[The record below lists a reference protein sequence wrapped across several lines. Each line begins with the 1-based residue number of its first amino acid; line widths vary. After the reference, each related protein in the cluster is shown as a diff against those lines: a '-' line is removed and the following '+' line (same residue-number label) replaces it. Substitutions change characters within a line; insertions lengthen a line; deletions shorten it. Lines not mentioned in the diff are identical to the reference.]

1 MSKSTFTTGP
11 KESAVMPGAGEWR
24 PTSPAIRF
32 LDAMRA
38 GDLEA
43 ALAELSQ
50 AVTVTAHNMS
60 WCYRGPEEVE
70 RAIST
75 ALEQFPG
82 LEFDSHARNVGHGLV
97 IEDAR
102 VRDVQPEPTAE
113 TGTDHESSAAHA
125 DDVIETTT
133 PEVDDA
139 ETVHIEV
146 WHNGLD
152 EPDEVR
158 PPEVIDAESWD
169 AFEAD
174 ADNGKSVT
182 VWQNPDTT
190 PGNSPKGLSRWGDP
204 IDAPPLNMP
213 VRVTIRHDD
222 AWVHEIDLS
231 FPEPLLR
238 QALGG
243 HVDPLELSLSEV
255 QSAFIA
261 PVGSGFSTFDLDR
274 PEPQTTDQLAKIS
287 PWVDPTEKVVPVPTR
302 RRIAVPLV
310 MATVV
315 VAAVG
320 GWWVLR
326 GPQATQPD
334 VAATPVA
341 QTSAQPTTTPKND
354 KPAADQNGQATA
366 RTTRK
371 PNVTLKSDF
380 AFGIDSAQLS
390 SAARQAIADVATHVR
405 RSGLSGTIYVDG
417 YTDDL
422 GSNQHG
428 KVLSQQRAN
437 AVASL
442 LRSSLAGGKVKVV
455 ATGHGES
462 DPIASN
468 ATESGRAQNR
478 RVTITL
484 PKN

>member
-1 MSKSTFTTGP
+1 MSKSTFTTRP
-11 KESAVMPGAGEWR
+11 NESAVVPGSGVRR
-24 PTSPAIRF
+24 PSSPAIRF

-82 LEFDSHARNVGHGLV
+82 LVFDSHARHVGDGLV

-102 VRDVQPEPTAE
+102 VRDVQPEPTDE
-113 TGTDHESSAAHA
+113 VGTDDEPTVAGA
-125 DDVIETTT
+125 DDVIDTTR
-133 PEVDDA
+133 EVDDA

-146 WHNGLD
+146 WHSGLD
-152 EPDEVR
+152 DADDLR
-158 PPEVIDAESWD
+158 IPEVIDAESWD

-174 ADNGKSVT
+174 PDSGKSVT

-190 PGNSPKGLSRWGDP
+190 PGDSPKGLSRWGDP
-204 IDAPPLNMP
+204 VDAPPLNMP
-213 VRVTIRHDD
+213 VRMTIRHDD

-274 PEPQTTDQLAKIS
+274 PDTRTTEQLAKIT
-287 PWVDPTEKVVPVPTR
+287 PWVDPTEKVASVPAR
-302 RRIAVPLV
+302 RRIVVPLV

-341 QTSAQPTTTPKND
+341 QTSPQPTTTPTND
-354 KPAADQNGQATA
+354 TPAADQGGQPTA
-366 RTTRK
+366 RTSRK

-380 AFGIDSAQLS
+380 AFGIDSARLS
-390 SAARQAIADVATHVR
+390 SAAKQAIADVAHHVR
-405 RSGLSGTIYVDG
+405 QAGLAGTIYVDG

-428 KVLSQQRAN
+428 KVLSQQRAE

-442 LRSSLAGGKVKVV
+442 LRSSLDGRAVKVV

-468 ATESGRAQNR
+468 TTESGRAQNR